1 MSYIDLIIKY
11 LSGDLSREE
20 ATSFERELESN
31 HELKESFEEHRAAF
45 ELIRDQLQKRDD
57 KAFREK
63 LQTAM
68 SHDAETV
75 KRKPLSRIWWYIP
88 PAVASIL
95 AILLILFPQSPNNEK
110 ILTSYFHPEE
120 DPLVLAYNQD
130 TRGEPEPGIIHY
142 RDGNF
147 QQSMDLLSIS
157 ISQGKEDKLILLYY
171 LLSAIE
177 LDRQGE
183 VFDRIRIQN
192 PSNMDLLDQ
201 SICWY
206 TTLALLK
213 SNQQEEALEKLQ
225 PLTKQEG
232 PYQSDARKLEKI
244 LLK

>member
-20 ATSFERELESN
+20 AASFERELESN

-57 KAFREK
+57 KAFQAE

-68 SHDAETV
+68 NHEAESAI
-75 KRKPLSRIWWYIP
+75 RKPLSRIWWYIP
-88 PAVASIL
+88 PAVASFL
-95 AILLILFPQSPNNEK
+95 AILFILFPQTPNIEK
-110 ILTSYFHPEE
+110 ILSSYLHPEK
-120 DPLVLAYNQD
+120 DPLVLAFIQD
-130 TRGEPEPGIIHY
+130 TRGEPEPGIIQY
-142 RDGNF
+142 RNGNF
-147 QQSMDLLSIS
+147 QQSMELLSVS

-183 VFDRIRIQN
+183 VFDRIGIEN
-192 PSNMDLLDQ
+192 PSTMDLLDQ

-206 TTLALLK
+206 TTLGLLK
-213 SNQQEEALEKLQ
+213 SNQREEALEILH